1 MKARCHI
8 QALALHKAGELAAS
22 GLQTARGRI
31 LPWGKRGVDK
41 HPHDNRSGQWRKGTA
56 GKRRRRSGNPSWWV
70 SIFAGGAFLAGLL
83 TLEIGPPLVGCNIKG
98 NISYNTGERIYHV
111 PRTGIL
117 LADTYKP
124 LEGGA
129 VVLL

>member
-1 MKARCHI
+1 M
-8 QALALHKAGELAAS
+8 
-22 GLQTARGRI
+22 
-31 LPWGKRGVDK
+31 DK
-41 HPHDNRSGQWRKGTA
+41 HPYDNRSGPWRKGTA

-70 SIFAGGAFLAGLL
+70 SIFAGGAFLADLL
-83 TLEIGPPLVGCNIKG
+83 TLEIGPPLVSCNIKG
-98 NISYNTGERIYHV
+98 NISYNAGERIYHV